1 VVPVNY
7 TNTSHDIMEG
17 FLTHEES
24 DIIAL
29 ALKRSEKDVLSI
41 PNPEW
46 HESPYPPLTKQHS
59 VYNWLRHPDIR
70 PLNIPQRL
78 LALDMFKNINT
89 IAIQCWGNILRQGE
103 SIPIHQHHEHLTD
116 PKAHLELPTTPQE
129 RAELETVPMVATNT
143 FLSGQQPSYTHYEDT
158 KRTLNIK
165 GDLHIVGAYHRHQ
178 VKTNVYRTPR
188 YSLAMDVY
196 FVDYLEDREI
206 WGFDNTLRFLT
217 FSRSNA

>member
-1 VVPVNY
+1 
-7 TNTSHDIMEG
+7 MEG

-143 FLSGQQPSYTHYEDT
+143 HYEDT